1 MQQCYFPTTPAIQRE
16 LHLLTLFPPMVY
28 SKNRVQEIM
37 TQAIMKQGEETKKEL
52 RAYVEQQHIENNQY
66 KLSMQQAIS
75 SQFTPIYLRCFSKIF
90 KWLKIIETLLFL
102 KVQQWLAKVVSSGEV
117 GLAAAKNEVQQ
128 NYWQVV
134 EIQWFTCPAVA
145 GCVSKISY

>member
-1 MQQCYFPTTPAIQRE
+1 
-16 LHLLTLFPPMVY
+16 MVY

-117 GLAAAKNEVQQ
+117 GLATAKNEV
-128 NYWQVV
+128 
-134 EIQWFTCPAVA
+134 
-145 GCVSKISY
+145 